1 MVILVMMFPAL
12 IAQAATSSPDPIS
25 TGLPALNLAA
35 HWKSLLW
42 PTVIFFALYTFV
54 FVILRTQ
61 VRKLRSDAA
70 IVALRVSQIPV
81 LVIGITWLLELF
93 LLNLKG
99 YPFFVILN
107 RGLTGVIV
115 LTLTIWA
122 NRIIKE
128 VLIYTLKEVAQVS
141 EQQWDDVLVPFLE
154 TTLPII
160 VYVGGIITFLQAI
173 GVDLSPVLVTLGGVG
188 FIVGLAVKPTL
199 QDLFSGLF
207 LLVDSPFR
215 FGDVIAWTDDSQ
227 AIIKKIGLRMTV
239 LYMID
244 QHCDM
249 YVPNGTMQSQAI
261 RNLTRP
267 TSNYYYTLK
276 VPVKSDSDP
285 SRVVS
290 LIESIILAHPD
301 TLGDVNL
308 KLEKISEF
316 YGLSGAIPN
325 AAEKREVGT
334 LRLLAEKEL
343 NVHLSWIE
351 KAFDDL
357 SDKISQM
364 EEGGLDIKEIR
375 QIQDSFL
382 EICRR
387 IGLEVSSEQLI
398 RKQKLELRESAKAA
412 STESLIGSVRNW
424 YQTWLKDPNLISND
438 LIELPT
444 QWEQKI
450 NLLKLKINKAFKR
463 VNKIDV
469 DETRL
474 DTLLSG
480 LPVWMKENFKT
491 TRNEWQNPKVWVS
504 EFSFSQRNYS
514 VRFYIDDITL
524 EYYQRGKRVENE
536 VNQELTWQL
545 RLAYLAA

>member
-1 MVILVMMFPAL
+1 
-12 IAQAATSSPDPIS
+12 
-25 TGLPALNLAA
+25 
-35 HWKSLLW
+35 
-42 PTVIFFALYTFV
+42 
-54 FVILRTQ
+54 
-61 VRKLRSDAA
+61 
-70 IVALRVSQIPV
+70 
-81 LVIGITWLLELF
+81 
-93 LLNLKG
+93 
-99 YPFFVILN
+99 
-107 RGLTGVIV
+107 
-115 LTLTIWA
+115 
-122 NRIIKE
+122 
-128 VLIYTLKEVAQVS
+128 
-141 EQQWDDVLVPFLE
+141 
-154 TTLPII
+154 
-160 VYVGGIITFLQAI
+160 
-173 GVDLSPVLVTLGGVG
+173 
-188 FIVGLAVKPTL
+188 
-199 QDLFSGLF
+199 
-207 LLVDSPFR
+207 
-215 FGDVIAWTDDSQ
+215 
-227 AIIKKIGLRMTV
+227 
-239 LYMID
+239 
-244 QHCDM
+244 
-249 YVPNGTMQSQAI
+249 MQSQAI

-285 SRVVS
+285 VRVVN

-325 AAEKREVGT
+325 AAGKREVGK
-334 LRLLAEKEL
+334 LRLLAEREL
-343 NVHLSWIE
+343 NIHLSWIE

-382 EICRR
+382 DICRR
-387 IGLEVSSEQLI
+387 VGLEVSSDQLI
-398 RKQKLELRESAKAA
+398 RRQKLELRESAKAT

-438 LIELPT
+438 LAELPN

-450 NLLKLKINKAFKR
+450 NLLKLKLNKAFKR